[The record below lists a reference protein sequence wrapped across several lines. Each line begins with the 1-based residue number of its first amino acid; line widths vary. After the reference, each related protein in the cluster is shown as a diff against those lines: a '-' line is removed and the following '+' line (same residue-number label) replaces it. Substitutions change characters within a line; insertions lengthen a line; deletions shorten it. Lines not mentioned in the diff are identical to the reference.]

1 VFEDRKKILEML
13 ARNEI
18 SVQEAERLLNIVE
31 PEGSESRIGA
41 GVAAKPKPRYLR
53 VAVRPGPEHEHD
65 DDAER
70 VDIRLPMSL
79 IRSGIKLTSLM
90 PDQARDKVS
99 DALHEK
105 GIRLDVRNL
114 ETEDLEEIIEALADL
129 EVSVES
135 GREVVKVFAE

>member
-1 VFEDRKKILEML
+1 M
-13 ARNEI
+13 
-18 SVQEAERLLNIVE
+18 
-31 PEGSESRIGA
+31 
-41 GVAAKPKPRYLR
+41 AAKPKPRYLR

-79 IRSGIKLTSLM
+79 IRSGIKLTSLV

-114 ETEDLEEIIEALADL
+114 KAENLEEIIEALADL